1 LRYYSKKK
9 KNSKV
14 KIKKIL
20 LFLITIIVV
29 VSLVHAVDLFKN
41 RNKIFPGVSAFNVEL
56 GGFKKE
62 EAQDIFQPIASKIVD
77 SPRIL
82 VFEDKEL
89 KFLPH
94 KELDAF
100 IDLNRAVEET
110 YSIARTGNIFNRI
123 KDRIVVWRK
132 GFEAPFRVEYNAQK
146 FDDFQNEISSLI
158 NRSPGDAYI
167 EGNKIIESR
176 TGVKLD
182 LERFKEEIIKTLK
195 CIDEEKYIINIPV
208 IIVDPKI
215 ITKNILTELT
225 INRELGTY
233 STSLENKEENT
244 IYNIKLSSEVINGI
258 LVKPQEIFSFNEYVG
273 PAEKA
278 DGYKESTIIANGVF
292 VNGYGGGICQVSST
306 LYNAV
311 LLANLPIVERY
322 NHSVYGEATK
332 YVPLGQDAAIFYGFK
347 NLRFE
352 NNSDH
357 AIVIFSKVFRD
368 TLQVNIFGGDEDK
381 VEVEIISKDKKVID
395 YQIIR
400 EKDSKLEAGQEIVVQ
415 EGVPGYQIKTY
426 RIVRKDGEEKIVFLA
441 EDTYKSVPMIIVSIA
456 VYELLPRNQQGEK
469 DNRN

>member
-9 KNSKV
+9 NNSKV

-20 LFLITIIVV
+20 LFLITIIVAI
-29 VSLVHAVDLFKN
+29 SLVYAVDIFRN
-41 RNKIFPGVSAFNVEL
+41 RNKVFPGVSAFGVEL
-56 GGFKKE
+56 GGLRKE
-62 EAQDIFQPIASKIVD
+62 EAQEILQPVALKMTD

-82 VFEDKEL
+82 IFEDKEA
-89 KFLPH
+89 KFIPH
-94 KELDAF
+94 KELEAF
-100 IDLNRAVEET
+100 IDLNRVVEET
-110 YSIARTGNIFNRI
+110 YAIARTGNVFKRI

-132 GFEAPFRVEYNAQK
+132 GYEVPFHADFNLQK
-146 FDDFQNEISSLI
+146 FEDFQNKIILLV
-158 NRSPGDAYI
+158 NRNPGDAYI
-167 EGNKIIESR
+167 EGDKIIESG

-182 LERFKEEIIKTLK
+182 LERFKEEIIESLK
-195 CIDEEKYIINIPV
+195 CLDEEKYIFDLPV

-215 ITKNILTELT
+215 TTQNILIKLAITE
-225 INRELGTY
+225 ELGNY
-233 STSLENKEENT
+233 STSLKNKEENT
-244 IYNIKLSSEVINGI
+244 IYNIRLASDVINGI
-258 LVKPQEIFSFNEYVG
+258 LVKPQEIFSFNKYVG
-273 PAEKA
+273 PGEKA

-347 NLRFE
+347 NLRFK

-357 AIVIFSKVFRD
+357 TIVIFSKVFRD
-368 TLQVNIFGGDEDK
+368 KLQVRIFGGNKDK
-381 VEVEIISKDKKVID
+381 AEVEIISKDKKIIN

-426 RIVRKDGEEKIVFLA
+426 RIIRKDGEEKIEFLA
-441 EDTYKSVPMIIVSIA
+441 EDTYKSVPMIVR
-456 VYELLPRNQQGEK
+456 EN
-469 DNRN
+469 

>member
-9 KNSKV
+9 NSSKV
-14 KIKKIL
+14 NIKKIF
-20 LFLITIIVV
+20 LFLIVIFVAI
-29 VSLVHAVDLFKN
+29 SLVDAVDIYIN
-41 RNKIFPGVSAFNVEL
+41 RNKILPGVSAFSVEL
-56 GGFKKE
+56 GGLKKE
-62 EAQDIFQPIASKIVD
+62 EALKILQPIASKIVD

-89 KFLPH
+89 KFTPH

-110 YSIARTGNIFNRI
+110 YSIARTGNIFRRI

-132 GFEAPFRVEYNAQK
+132 GYEVPYQAEFNPQK
-146 FDDFQNEISSLI
+146 FEDFQNKISSLI
-158 NRSPGDAYI
+158 KRSPGDAYI

-182 LERFKEEIIKTLK
+182 LERFKEGITESLK
-195 CIDEEKYIINIPV
+195 CLDEEKYISDLTV
-208 IIVDPKI
+208 ITIDPKI
-215 ITKNILTELT
+215 TTQNILTELA

-244 IYNIKLSSEVINGI
+244 IYNIRLASEVINGI
-258 LVKPQEIFSFNEYVG
+258 LVKPKEFFSFNKYVG

-278 DGYKESTIIANGVF
+278 DGYKESTIIANGIF

-306 LYNAV
+306 LYNAA
-311 LLANLPIVERY
+311 LLANLSIVERY

-347 NLRFE
+347 DLKFK
-352 NNSDH
+352 NNSEH
-357 AIVIFSKVFRD
+357 TIVIFSKVFKD
-368 TLQVNIFGGDEDK
+368 ILQVNIFGGNEDK
-381 VEVEIISKDKKVID
+381 AEVEIISKDKKVID

-400 EKDSKLEAGQEIVVQ
+400 EKDSKLEAGQEIVAQ

-426 RIVRKDGEEKIVFLA
+426 RIIRKEGEEKIEFLA
-441 EDTYKSVPMIIVSIA
+441 EDTYKSVPMIIK
-456 VYELLPRNQQGEK
+456 EN
-469 DNRN
+469 